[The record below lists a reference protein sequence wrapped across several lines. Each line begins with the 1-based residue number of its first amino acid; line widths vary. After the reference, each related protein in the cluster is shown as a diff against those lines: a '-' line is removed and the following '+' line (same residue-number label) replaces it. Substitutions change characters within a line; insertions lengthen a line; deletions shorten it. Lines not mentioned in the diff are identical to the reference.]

1 MSTTIKVYDEALH
14 RQVEEY
20 MAAHKLSQEQM
31 GVKLGRSGA
40 AINQYLSRKY
50 KGSVENLEKAF
61 REFLA
66 QEGEAVATQK
76 QAEPYKLDEGYKP
89 TSISE
94 DVYQCIRFAQINRTA
109 TPVPGKRRQ
118 PSNITAITRRAPST
132 SVWTRAWP
140 DLRALESCWARRWTC
155 LP

>member
-66 QEGEAVATQK
+66 QEGEAVAGAGRSL
-76 QAEPYKLDEGYKP
+76 QAG
-89 TSISE
+89 
-94 DVYQCIRFAQINRTA
+94 R
-109 TPVPGKRRQ
+109 
-118 PSNITAITRRAPST
+118 
-132 SVWTRAWP
+132 
-140 DLRALESCWARRWTC
+140 DLQAHEHI
-155 LP
+155 

>member
-94 DVYQCIRFAQINRTA
+94 DVSGTWKHASGGCDTSGYLALL
-109 TPVPGKRRQ
+109 
-118 PSNITAITRRAPST
+118 ST
-132 SVWTRAWP
+132 GIQSLSQHVREDPHVCQWNFSQRMQ
-140 DLRALESCWARRWTC
+140 
-155 LP
+155 

>member
-50 KGSVENLEKAF
+50 KGSVEKLDLDI
-61 REFLA
+61 LA
-66 QEGEAVATQK
+66 RLCFVLHCQVGELLQYGEASS
-76 QAEPYKLDEGYKP
+76 GG
-89 TSISE
+89 I
-94 DVYQCIRFAQINRTA
+94 
-109 TPVPGKRRQ
+109 
-118 PSNITAITRRAPST
+118 
-132 SVWTRAWP
+132 
-140 DLRALESCWARRWTC
+140 
-155 LP
+155 

>member
-94 DVYQCIRFAQINRTA
+94 D
-109 TPVPGKRRQ
+109 Q
-118 PSNITAITRRAPST
+118 PHSGDA
-132 SVWTRAWP
+132 
-140 DLRALESCWARRWTC
+140 ARRRRC
-155 LP
+155 RENEGSRQILPR

>member
-1 MSTTIKVYDEALH
+1 
-14 RQVEEY
+14 

-66 QEGEAVATQK
+66 QGRARPLQRRSRRSR
-76 QAEPYKLDEGYKP
+76 
-89 TSISE
+89 TSWMRAIS
-94 DVYQCIRFAQINRTA
+94 QRAFLRMFTSASASPKSTA
-109 TPVPGKRRQ
+109 
-118 PSNITAITRRAPST
+118 
-132 SVWTRAWP
+132 
-140 DLRALESCWARRWTC
+140 RW
-155 LP
+155 

>member
-94 DVYQCIRFAQINRTA
+94 DVYQCIRFPN
-109 TPVPGKRRQ
+109 Q
-118 PSNITAITRRAPST
+118 PHAGDA
-132 SVWTRAWP
+132 
-140 DLRALESCWARRWTC
+140 ARRRRSRQNEGC
-155 LP
+155 RQVLPG